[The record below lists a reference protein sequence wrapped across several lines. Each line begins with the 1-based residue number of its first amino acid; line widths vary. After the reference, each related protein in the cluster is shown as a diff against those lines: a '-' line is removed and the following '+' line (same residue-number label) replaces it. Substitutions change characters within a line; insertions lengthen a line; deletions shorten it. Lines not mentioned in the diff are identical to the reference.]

1 MFNSPGTKSDIGVE
15 ESLARAKATDNPPPL
30 PQPPLQSACGP
41 TDELE
46 DEEYG
51 RRLIAALTIVPSLEP
66 DYAELLTEEAGVTI
80 VERAP
85 VEVSEEHDTAREL
98 EARVEGL
105 QQTRSRGGQ
114 EAPQT
119 DGGAHVGYC
128 DALGEA
134 TVEIFD
140 VAQGGNAANPQE
152 RASPKRKF
160 FRALTGDGS

>member
-1 MFNSPGTKSDIGVE
+1 
-15 ESLARAKATDNPPPL
+15 
-30 PQPPLQSACGP
+30 
-41 TDELE
+41 LE

-98 EARVEGL
+98 ETRVEGL